1 MKHFAPYALL
11 LLCTILATP
20 GFSQNP
26 PSVKPKQ
33 FAQYPDVINC
43 SQAELDKVFNMS
55 SGQMVS
61 MNFSNDFSF
70 GGDIISKM
78 TRYSNLQSAV
88 VKSPAFNNTIF
99 NLSKR
104 INPDNSITYT
114 GHILNKDFF
123 DGYELKR
130 NADGS
135 YQLKKFETDRVM
147 QDCKQ

>member
-1 MKHFAPYALL
+1 MKHIAPYALVL
-11 LLCTILATP
+11 LFMILAAP

-26 PSVKPKQ
+26 PSIKPKQ
-33 FAQYPDVINC
+33 FSQYPDIINC
-43 SQAELDKVFNMS
+43 TQAELDKVFNLS
-55 SGQMVS
+55 SGQAVS

-70 GGDIISKM
+70 GGDIISKIN
-78 TRYSNLQSAV
+78 RYSNLQSAV

-104 INPDNSITYT
+104 INPDNSITYV

-135 YQLKKFETDRVM
+135 YQLKKFETDKVM